1 MIWINLWQGKVVK
14 YILISL
20 ITFLLI
26 ATPISTAWGQ
36 ISHPVKDVLPDSSS
50 SNAQGS
56 IKATSSQQVGNLIFA
71 PITIDGREIFRVA
84 AIASESAA
92 DKDEESPL
100 SQRVKIIQDRFYQ
113 IINQGFEPEAL
124 EVSVSFLNNQTV
136 IWVSDDTQKEL
147 TRQLLFTITPLD
159 AELYGMPVSEW
170 AEQLRQIIY
179 NNLIRAQQERQPK
192 YLLNQGL
199 ISGGTLL
206 GMILASLGLRWLQK
220 RLKAKLVALQSQQPS
235 PENNAITT
243 SATESNGKE
252 ISTTDLES
260 NVAANR
266 RKLNWQLALN
276 LNNLNRLILQ
286 IGQIAIWLVGLA
298 WMTGLFPWTRWLQSW
313 LTEKPLSILLILV
326 SINLGVKIA
335 NFTIDRGLA
344 ILTQELSSANAEQ
357 QRKSLRFG
365 TLVGVLKGLS
375 TFVIISMGF
384 ILLLSVLG
392 IPIAPVLAGAG
403 IAGLGISLASQD
415 LLKDIINGTLIL
427 LEDHYAVGD
436 YISVAGITGLVEK
449 MNLRLTQIR
458 DQTGTLSTI
467 PHGAVNI
474 VQNHSKDWSRINFTV
489 DVSCQTDV
497 VQAMAILKEVSE
509 EMAQDPQWQ
518 KKIIDPVNALGV
530 TQLAHSGIQL
540 LIRIKTQPG
549 EQWEVERE
557 FCRRL
562 TIAFERQ
569 GIALGVPQRQIISA
583 QQTGSPD
590 ILGEKV

>member
-206 GMILASLGLRWLQK
+206 GMILAFLQ
-220 RLKAKLVALQSQQPS
+220 V
-235 PENNAITT
+235 
-243 SATESNGKE
+243 
-252 ISTTDLES
+252 
-260 NVAANR
+260 
-266 RKLNWQLALN
+266 
-276 LNNLNRLILQ
+276 
-286 IGQIAIWLVGLA
+286 
-298 WMTGLFPWTRWLQSW
+298 
-313 LTEKPLSILLILV
+313 
-326 SINLGVKIA
+326 
-335 NFTIDRGLA
+335 
-344 ILTQELSSANAEQ
+344 
-357 QRKSLRFG
+357 
-365 TLVGVLKGLS
+365 
-375 TFVIISMGF
+375 
-384 ILLLSVLG
+384 
-392 IPIAPVLAGAG
+392 
-403 IAGLGISLASQD
+403 
-415 LLKDIINGTLIL
+415 
-427 LEDHYAVGD
+427 
-436 YISVAGITGLVEK
+436 
-449 MNLRLTQIR
+449 
-458 DQTGTLSTI
+458 
-467 PHGAVNI
+467 PH
-474 VQNHSKDWSRINFTV
+474 SFFKF
-489 DVSCQTDV
+489 
-497 VQAMAILKEVSE
+497 
-509 EMAQDPQWQ
+509 
-518 KKIIDPVNALGV
+518 
-530 TQLAHSGIQL
+530 
-540 LIRIKTQPG
+540 
-549 EQWEVERE
+549 
-557 FCRRL
+557 
-562 TIAFERQ
+562 
-569 GIALGVPQRQIISA
+569 
-583 QQTGSPD
+583 
-590 ILGEKV
+590 